1 MGVPDKRPA
10 GNSMSK
16 QYCWGKL
23 NEEDVYKGRSRVKG
37 NQQTNAGRLR
47 TKGALRLQSASIV
60 VLPESGEVSSIKI
73 VSLSG

>member
-10 GNSMSK
+10 GNSMFK

-23 NEEDVYKGRSRVKG
+23 NEDVYKSRSRVKG

-73 VSLSG
+73 VTLSG